1 VLAAPSAPNNA
12 LSCPAPDYRAA
23 AASATPNNAARDG
36 DRPSR
41 ARTARTAQVRE
52 GNYFG
57 EYTLLTGE
65 KRFYN
70 AVAGAPPRA
79 GRTASHLWQ

>member
-1 VLAAPSAPNNA
+1 
-12 LSCPAPDYRAA
+12 
-23 AASATPNNAARDG
+23 
-36 DRPSR
+36 
-41 ARTARTAQVRE
+41 VRE

-79 GRTASHLWQ
+79 GRADARLRQ